1 MFFRATLISFT
12 LCSTAVFAAT
22 QIETEVNGHVQKV
35 LIANQ
40 QARMEGDKSA
50 QYMLINIEKQTMY
63 AVDDTAKRIVI
74 IDMQHPVTPTTPS
87 LPPNVPAAPEIKAE
101 LVKVGE
107 GEKIAGYATVH
118 YQMKANGTVC
128 SDNYFS
134 SEVAEIADVK
144 AFSNVMYESTQLRK
158 KNMTH
163 PMMFANVCMQ
173 AQMQLESQFKEK
185 GTLLKAVDTKMN
197 KVMQQVLAVKTQ
209 VNATPETFTLPK
221 DYEQVSEADM
231 MQRIQSELMKKFEE
245 ARQKGTLPAQ
255 MNPNAAEGKFTAPPV
270 PVQTAP
276 AQVPSNTAP
285 SSAPATTGSAPQY
298 RPLDK

>member
-1 MFFRATLISFT
+1 MFLRTTLISFT
-12 LCSTAVFAAT
+12 LCSTTVFAAT

-63 AVDDTAKRIVI
+63 AVDDTAKRIVV
-74 IDMQHPVTPTTPS
+74 IDMQHPVTPTTPP

-101 LVKVGE
+101 LVNVGE
-107 GEKIAGYATVH
+107 GEKIAGYTTVR
-118 YQMKANGTVC
+118 YQMKANGSIC

-134 SEVAEIADVK
+134 SEVTKIADVK
-144 AFSNVMYESTQLRK
+144 IFSDLMYESTQLRK

-163 PMMFANVCMQ
+163 PMMFANICMQ

-185 GTLLKAVDTKMN
+185 GTLLKAVDVKTN
-197 KVMQQVLAVKTQ
+197 KVMQQVLAVKTN
-209 VNATPETFTLPK
+209 VNAPAEVFTLPK
-221 DYEQVSEADM
+221 EYEQVSEVDM

-245 ARQKGTLPAQ
+245 ARLKGTLPTQ
-255 MNPNAAEGKFTAPPV
+255 MNPAGTAEGKFTAPPV
-270 PVQTAP
+270 PMPTTP
-276 AQVPSNTAP
+276 AQTPAP
-285 SSAPATTGSAPQY
+285 SPAPVTGNSPQY